1 MKFAWLKYILVFI
14 CIFSILE
21 STGVSIT
28 SVLIKTNICQ
38 RDCSPVSDDEDAA
51 ERNENKGSNLK
62 EFWAIHQDLAFP
74 QLHMYCKAISYPDE
88 KSSHHL
94 AWISPVP
101 TPPPNYT
108 V

>member
-1 MKFAWLKYILVFI
+1 MKIVWLKHLLVFI

-21 STGVSIT
+21 STGVSL
-28 SVLIKTNICQ
+28 SSLLKKTTISQN
-38 RDCSPVSDDEDAA
+38 DYSSLNDDEDAA
-51 ERNENKGSNLK
+51 QRNENKETNLK
-62 EFWAIHQDLAFP
+62 EFWVIQQNLLLP
-74 QLHMYCKAISYPDE
+74 QLNLCGIAVDYPNE

-101 TPPPNYT
+101 TPPPNNK